1 MLIILLGLGLG
12 SVIGGFARR
21 GSPGNLALV
30 ASCLLAGVVGLTT
43 MWIGFEIGSLLIFL
57 LVPLGLAYT
66 LHPIAI
72 QALCGGSKTKIP
84 YVVSIAISAY
94 WVYLLFFSNGG

>member
-21 GSPGNLALV
+21 GSPGNFALT

-43 MWIGFEIGSLLIFL
+43 MWVAFEVGSVLIFL
-57 LVPLGLAYT
+57 LVPLGLAYL
-66 LHPIAI
+66 LHPLAI
-72 QALCGGSKTKIP
+72 QAMCGTSKTKLP
-84 YVVSIAISAY
+84 YVISIAISTY
-94 WVYLLFFSNGG
+94 WVYLLFFNGG

>member
-12 SVIGGFARR
+12 SLIGGFARR
-21 GSPGNLALV
+21 GSPGNLALT

-43 MWIGFEIGSLLIFL
+43 MWIAVGLGSLWLVL
-57 LVPLGLAYT
+57 LGPLGLAYA

-72 QALCGGSKTKIP
+72 QALVGPSRTKVP
-84 YVVSIAISAY
+84 YVISMILSAW
-94 WVYLLFFSNGG
+94 WVYILFFSGS